1 MSAYRIPV
9 LLFLLV
15 IGLSVMAQGV
25 FKVEGRLKIEAGDLR
40 NARMVMYKDGVKE
53 RTVTT
58 DLSRFTL
65 SLDIGHKYILEF
77 QKDGYVTKKLLFNT
91 EAPAEAVANG
101 FTPFEFG
108 VSLFKQYD
116 DVNIVIFNQ
125 PVGIIRYESSIDD
138 FDYDTDYTKSIQ
150 SQLDE
155 ATERTVAKEKDLEK
169 QNKEE
174 EKREAQEAKA
184 QAKEEARA
192 AKEREAAEAKAAE
205 EARKARMAEEKAE
218 EERKAPEP
226 GPVEKVEPPPPA
238 PVAPVAREEA
248 PPVKRTVPPPTPVE
262 QNGMSAKATAG
273 EDGRR
278 SIEARMGEEE
288 VRMAKARNKVDE
300 EIAPVVET
308 VVPEQ
313 SRTEDLIVE
322 TNKVETVIVL
332 TNGAEKH
339 EYRRVAHKWGGVFFF
354 KDGAAVSR
362 DLYEREALADRMVQA
377 GE

>member
-1 MSAYRIPV
+1 MPAYRIPV

-15 IGLSVMAQGV
+15 IGLSAMAQGV

-65 SLDIGHKYILEF
+65 SLDIGHKYIMEF

-174 EKREAQEAKA
+174 EKRKAQEAKA

-192 AKEREAAEAKAAE
+192 AKEREVAEAKAAE
-205 EARKARMAEEKAE
+205 EA
-218 EERKAPEP
+218 RKAPEP

-238 PVAPVAREEA
+238 PVVPVAREEA
-248 PPVKRTVPPPTPVE
+248 PPVKRTVPPPAPVV